1 MVVAAMTESVSVW
14 TFLLSRRRDVFGTGV
29 IMVVAGS
36 VGADDATT
44 FLPPGVSIASL
55 FAGGQKGC
63 MSGVSI
69 FLFDV
74 RSFAIACFVCLAHKS
89 VPFTG

>member
-1 MVVAAMTESVSVW
+1 MMVVAAMTEPVGVW

-29 IMVVAGS
+29 IMAVAGL

-44 FLPPGVSIASL
+44 FLSPGVSIASL

-63 MSGVSI
+63 GRHCSLSSM
-69 FLFDV
+69 
-74 RSFAIACFVCLAHKS
+74 
-89 VPFTG
+89 